1 MGQAA
6 IYAAFPAVIGSSLK
20 ALRAASRSAN
30 RCVASSVPTLSV
42 IASAE
47 PAGSLASAATAIANL
62 GQELGYQDQAEFAKF
77 WDADA
82 ARIESA
88 VKEIGRVQ
96 G

>member
-1 MGQAA
+1 MAESTAPYLRTATDKAA
-6 IYAAFPAVIGSSLK
+6 HSDLFK
-20 ALRAASRSAN
+20 
-30 RCVASSVPTLSV
+30 
-42 IASAE
+42 
-47 PAGSLASAATAIANL
+47 TAIANL